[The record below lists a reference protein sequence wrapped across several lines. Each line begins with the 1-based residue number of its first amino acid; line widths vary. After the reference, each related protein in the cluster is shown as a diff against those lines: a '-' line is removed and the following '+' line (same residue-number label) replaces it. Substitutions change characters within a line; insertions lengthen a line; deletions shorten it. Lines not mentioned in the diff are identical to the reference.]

1 MYNWVP
7 GDWCLRLPMSYDFTM
22 YSHNHVTRHFD
33 TSPLGWKQPVQPA
46 IFPTFVGKALTLL
59 VAVPMYLV
67 YSEIP
72 IVVSFNSILFFSS
85 QILVIHLDFAVSPV
99 CWLDCFLF
107 EAWSAAMDFGIKK
120 IRPIPFSP
128 VESRILRFKSIVFPC
143 FSFKSQSLL
152 LKNGDF
158 WLQRR
163 WWRTIP
169 IAAGTSWSTW
179 RNAAV
184 IPTTWPAPQTKT
196 RCSSDWWDIISIVI

>member
-1 MYNWVP
+1 MFT
-7 GDWCLRLPMSYDFTM
+7 CLCHMISPCIL
-22 YSHNHVTRHFD
+22 SHNHLTRHFD

-120 IRPIPFSP
+120 LSSNPFFTGWIPYSP
-128 VESRILRFKSIVFPC
+128 FQIYC
-143 FSFKSQSLL
+143 FSFQIPEFVAEKRRFLAPEVVKNDSDRCWDV
-152 LKNGDF
+152 LKHMEKRGCHPNNV
-158 WLQRR
+158 
-163 WWRTIP
+163 T
-169 IAAGTSWSTW
+169 
-179 RNAAV
+179 
-184 IPTTWPAPQTKT
+184 
-196 RCSSDWWDIISIVI
+196 CSSDKNLPFQWLVRYNINSYIGIYRVF